1 MAIKSLTVRLDEEI
15 LHKFHVMADYDGR
28 SANGEAVI
36 LIRRAVEKFE
46 EKHGAIKIKGKQ

>member
-1 MAIKSLTVRLDEEI
+1 MALKSLTVRLDEEM

-46 EKHGAIKIKGKQ
+46 EKHGTI